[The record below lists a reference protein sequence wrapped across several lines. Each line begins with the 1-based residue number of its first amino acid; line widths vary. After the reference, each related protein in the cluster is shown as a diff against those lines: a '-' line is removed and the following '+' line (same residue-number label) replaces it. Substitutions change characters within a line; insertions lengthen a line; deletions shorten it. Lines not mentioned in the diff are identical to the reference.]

1 MFATI
6 RRYEGVDQSRINEL
20 VEKTDETLKPSL
32 TGLPGFGGYYLIDS
46 GNGVMTSVS
55 FFDTPAH
62 ADESTKTASTWV
74 RERKLDAALP
84 NAPKITSGEIV
95 VHETRELVKA

>member
-20 VEKTDETLKPSL
+20 VKKTDETLKPSL
-32 TGLPGFGGYYLIDS
+32 TGLPGFGGYYLIDT

-55 FFDTPAH
+55 FFDTAAH
-62 ADESTKTASTWV
+62 ADESSNTATAWI
-74 RERKLDAALP
+74 REQKLDGALP

-95 VHETRELVKA
+95 VHEMRELVQA

>member
-20 VEKTDETLKPSL
+20 VKKTDETLKPSL
-32 TGLPGFGGYYLIDS
+32 TGLPGFGGYYLIDT
-46 GNGVMTSVS
+46 GDDVMTSVS

-62 ADESTKTASTWV
+62 ADESSKIAASWV
-74 RERKLDAALP
+74 REQKLDGALP

-95 VHETRELVKA
+95 VHEMRELVKA

>member
-6 RRYEGVDQSRINEL
+6 RRYEGVDQSRVNEL
-20 VEKTDETLKPSL
+20 VKKTDETLKPSL
-32 TGLPGFGGYYLIDS
+32 TELPGFGGYYLIDT
-46 GNGVMTSVS
+46 GNGVMTSIS

-62 ADESTKTASTWV
+62 ADESSKTASTWV
-74 RERKLDAALP
+74 SEQKLDGALP

-95 VHETRELVKA
+95 VHEMRELVKA